1 MYLNLFRLKE
11 LPFRLSPDPG
21 YLFLSPP
28 HGRAMAAMQSA
39 LAAEG
44 GGAVITGLLGAGK
57 TTLIE
62 SLWRRLGPEVAPARL
77 SQPQVAPQD
86 FLQSLLVQFGLAPF
100 QMSEEELGTTV
111 DRFLGEQR
119 AAGRRVLVIIDDAQ
133 TLAPAVLAELE
144 RLTGHGARQPLGLIL
159 AGEPGLAETL
169 ALPEHAA
176 LRGRLHETVY
186 LAPLPD
192 SDTASYVQHR
202 LDVAGAGGRR
212 VFTDAAIA
220 VVRRFTGGVPRL
232 VNRLC
237 DTAMMAAYA
246 HHKDTVD
253 AAEVR
258 AAVQELK
265 WSEYVAPVSR
275 LPTAAL
281 APRTAAPEPAEPEP
295 AAPLVGR
302 LHVMT
307 EGREVAAIDLR
318 PGKLMIGRTS
328 ENDLQIESQ
337 YISRHHC
344 RLTVTPGGVTVE
356 DLNSTNGTVVAG
368 QRVRRHGLKDGDQVV
383 IGLHTLRYAAGRAG
397 DGAATR

>member
-28 HGRAMAAMQSA
+28 HARAKAAMQAA

-57 TTLIE
+57 TTLLE
-62 SLWRRLGPEVAPARL
+62 SVRRTLGPEVALARL
-77 SQPQVAPQD
+77 SQPQLAPQG
-86 FLQSLLVQFGLAPF
+86 FLQGLLVQFGFAPF
-100 QMSEEELGTTV
+100 QMSDDELRATV
-111 DRFLGEQR
+111 DRFLGEQH

-133 TLAPAVLAELE
+133 TLAAAVLVELG
-144 RLTGHGARQPLGLIL
+144 RLTGHGAGQPLGVIL

-169 ALPEHAA
+169 ALPEHALLA
-176 LRGRLHETVY
+176 GRLHETVY

-192 SDTASYVQHR
+192 GDTASYVQHR

-212 VFTDAAIA
+212 IFTDAAIA
-220 VVRRFTGGVPRL
+220 VVRRYTGGVPRL

-237 DTAMMAAYA
+237 DTAMMSAYA
-246 HHKDTVD
+246 LHKDTVD

-265 WSEYVAPVSR
+265 WSEYVAPESR
-275 LPTAAL
+275 PPPTVL
-281 APRTAAPEPAEPEP
+281 VPRGPAPESAR
-295 AAPLVGR
+295 PLVGR
-302 LHVMT
+302 LRVT
-307 EGREVAAIDLR
+307 IEGREVAAIELR

-328 ENDLQIESQ
+328 ENDLQLDSK
-337 YISRHHC
+337 YISRRHC
-344 RLTVTPGGVTVE
+344 QLTVTPEGVTVE

-368 QRVRRHGLKDGDQVV
+368 QRVRRHGLKDGDQVM
-383 IGLHTLRYAAGRAG
+383 IGLHTLCYTAERA
-397 DGAATR
+397 DGSAATR